1 MRLYIHMHIS
11 MPTQGIAETECTL
24 NLLSQWHVASNIHSR
39 LDHFNGLDIVVLGH
53 LWADSSNSNKT
64 MISIGSHIE
73 YHDRI
78 TPC

>member
-1 MRLYIHMHIS
+1 MHIL

-24 NLLSQWHVASNIHSR
+24 NLLGQGHVFSNMHSR
-39 LDHFNGLDIVVLGH
+39 LDHFKGLDIKVLGH

-73 YHDRI
+73 YYDGI